1 MVEKIKEFIIIF
13 LFGFNLFSNE
23 NVFKKGVDFFNAG
36 NYKEALEE
44 WKKIEKEYKDF
55 RIFYNIGNAYA
66 KLNKI
71 GYAMLYY
78 EKALKLK
85 QDKRIEDNINF
96 LKLKMLDKVEEAPKT
111 PLRRTLEKIY
121 KKLNI
126 NNLLYPFSI
135 SFLLINLIITFYLLS
150 PLKFPKSLL
159 ILSSFL
165 VALFL
170 ITGLLI
176 FHFWY
181 MEKNVIY
188 GVMLEEAVPVKSAPM
203 EESIELFIIHE
214 GLKVRVFEEVGNW
227 VRIALSNGMSGFV
240 LKDSLS
246 II

>member
-1 MVEKIKEFIIIF
+1 MVKKIKEFITII

-23 NVFKKGVDFFNAG
+23 SIFKKGVELYNAG
-36 NYKEALEE
+36 NYKSALEE
-44 WKKIEKEYKDF
+44 WKKLEDEYQDF
-55 RIFYNIGNAYA
+55 RVFYNIGNAYA

-85 QDKRIEDNINF
+85 QDKKIEDNINF
-96 LKLKMLDKVEEAPKT
+96 LKLKMLDKVEEEQTT
-111 PLRRTLEKIY
+111 PLRKTLEKIY

-126 NNLLYPFSI
+126 DNLLYPFSI
-135 SFLLINLIITFYLLS
+135 SFLLINLIITFYFLF
-150 PLKFPKSLL
+150 PLKFPKNLL

-170 ITGLLI
+170 ITGILI

-181 MEKNVIY
+181 IEKNVHY
-188 GVMLEEAVPVKSAPM
+188 GIIVYESIPVKSAPM
-203 EESIELFIIHE
+203 EEATELFIVHE
-214 GLKVRVFEEVGNW
+214 GLKVRVFEEVENW
-227 VRIALSNGMSGFV
+227 VRIALPNGMSGFL
-240 LKDSLS
+240 LKDSLA

>member
-1 MVEKIKEFIIIF
+1 MVEKIKGFIIIF
-13 LFGFNLFSNE
+13 LFGFNLFSDE
-23 NVFKKGVDFFNAG
+23 NIFKKGVELYNSG
-36 NYKEALEE
+36 KYMEALEE
-44 WKKIEKEYKDF
+44 WKKIENDYKDF
-55 RIFYNIGNAYA
+55 RIFYNIGNSYV

-96 LKLKMLDKVEEAPKT
+96 LKLKMLDKVEEEPKT

-126 NNLLYPFSI
+126 SNLLYPFSI
-135 SFLLINLIITFYLLS
+135 SFLLINLIVTYYLLS
-150 PLKFPKSLL
+150 PLKFPKNLL
-159 ILSSFL
+159 ILISFL
-165 VALFL
+165 ITLFL
-170 ITGLLI
+170 ITGILL

-188 GVMLEEAVPVKSAPM
+188 GVILNETVPVKSAPM
-203 EESIELFIIHE
+203 EESIDLFIVHE
-214 GLKVRVFEEVGNW
+214 GLKVRVFEEVENW
-227 VRIALSNGMSGFV
+227 VRIVLPNGMSGFV

-246 II
+246 LI